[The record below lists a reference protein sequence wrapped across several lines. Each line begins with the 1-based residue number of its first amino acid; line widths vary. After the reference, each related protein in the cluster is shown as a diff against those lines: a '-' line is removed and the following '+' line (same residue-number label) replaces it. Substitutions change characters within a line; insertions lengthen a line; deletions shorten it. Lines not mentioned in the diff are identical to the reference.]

1 VLGFRRREA
10 SAVLLGELGVL
21 LAVAIPL
28 GLALGAGLSRWMMEQ
43 FETEIFSFPY
53 VLDVPTYARAALFV
67 ILAVVTAALWVR
79 RDIDRLDLVAV
90 LKSRE

>member
-1 VLGFRRREA
+1 
-10 SAVLLGELGVL
+10 
-21 LAVAIPL
+21 
-28 GLALGAGLSRWMMEQ
+28 
-43 FETEIFSFPY
+43 

>member
-1 VLGFRRREA
+1 
-10 SAVLLGELGVL
+10 
-21 LAVAIPL
+21 VAIPL